1 METRILIADDD
12 SRVLDAVSHWL
23 QQFPEFGRVLLA
35 KDGREAVDKVRIYK
49 PDAVILDLSMPG
61 MNGIEA
67 AAWVHKVHPDLP
79 IVLLTFHAAE
89 TNALHS
95 AGISAVVSKDQVN
108 TTLLST
114 LRELLHVS
122 PDLAVS
128 EAA

>member
-1 METRILIADDD
+1 M
-12 SRVLDAVSHWL
+12 SHRL
-23 QQFPEFGRVLLA
+23 QQFPEFGHILVA
-35 KDGREAVDKVRIYK
+35 KDGREAVDKVRIYQ

-67 AAWVHKVHPDLP
+67 AAWVHKVHPELP
-79 IVLLTFHAAE
+79 IVLLTFHKAE
-89 TNALHS
+89 IDSLHS

-114 LRELLHVS
+114 LRELLHPS
-122 PDLAVS
+122 PDLALS